1 MTARRGA
8 WTWPRRLVVGLALL
22 LTAACGAGSLP
33 APAPSTAAGYLGVAG
48 RSIVD
53 AAGGPVMLRGVNFKN
68 EPAMACCGGPDIRAI
83 NVDETDYATVAG
95 WGANVV
101 RFGLDY
107 AWYAADRELFFATLD
122 ANVRYAAANHL
133 WMILALFA
141 PPGGSTGGFS
151 QHCLWS
157 DCPRGAVDRRLLGAF
172 WQDVARHYADDP
184 TIAGYDIVN
193 EPAPPAAA
201 EWQVLG
207 QQIRDAIAAVDPH
220 HLVIF
225 EATSS
230 GLFSAP
236 LRGTD
241 VVYSDHLYAPM
252 TFTTPHTVPSSCT
265 YPGVC
270 EGTYWDRSVIE
281 DDIRN
286 GEFADYRF
294 SVAHDVPLLV
304 GEFGARKS
312 PGYVQWVSDQEDTL
326 DELGISWIVFTM
338 RENGSGF
345 GLYTC
350 TDAGDLSCPDTA
362 LIAVQQHHMAAD
374 VRP

>member
-1 MTARRGA
+1 MTTRRWTRA
-8 WTWPRRLVVGLALL
+8 WPCRLVIAAALL
-22 LTAACGAGSLP
+22 LTAGCGAGSPP
-33 APAPSTAAGYLGVAG
+33 AAASATPGGYLGIAG

-53 AAGGPVMLRGVNFKN
+53 SAGAPVALRGVNFKN
-68 EPAMACCGGPDIRAI
+68 EPAMACCGGPDINAI
-83 NVDETDYATVAG
+83 NVDEVDYATIAG

-107 AWYAADRELFFATLD
+107 AWYASDRAQFFSVLD
-122 ANVRYAAANHL
+122 AHVRYAEANHL
-133 WMILALFA
+133 WMVLALYA
-141 PPGGSTGGFS
+141 PPGGSTGGFA

-157 DCPRGAVDRRLLGAF
+157 DCPGGAADRRLLVSF
-172 WQDVARHYADDP
+172 WQDVARHYADQP
-184 TIAGYDIVN
+184 TIAGYDLVN

-201 EWQVLG
+201 EWYQLG
-207 QQIRDAIAAVDPH
+207 QQIHDAIAAVDLR

-225 EATSS
+225 ESTAS
-230 GLFSAP
+230 GLFSAR
-236 LRGTD
+236 LRGTN

-265 YPGVC
+265 YPGPC
-270 EGTYWDRSVIE
+270 EGRYWDRSTLE
-281 DDIRN
+281 SDIRN
-286 GEFADYRF
+286 GEFVDYRF
-294 SVAHDVPLLV
+294 SVANDVPLLV

-312 PGYVQWVSDQEDTL
+312 PGYVQWASDQEDTL
-326 DELGISWIVFTM
+326 DALGIGWIVFTM
-338 RENGSGF
+338 RESGHGF

-362 LIAVQQHHMAAD
+362 LIAVQQRHMAAD